1 MILSWQTD
9 GVHDESESHCQN
21 QKPQVYIACGFLNA
35 LKIKP
40 SPYLRGASVKSD
52 FQFWEI
58 FLKFVDLF
66 GIFLIPPYPHLAI

>member
-40 SPYLRGASVKSD
+40 PLPEGSICK
-52 FQFWEI
+52 I
-58 FLKFVDLF
+58 
-66 GIFLIPPYPHLAI
+66 